1 MMLCDLIAL
10 MESPT
15 THACIW
21 RDGELYI
28 EPVAGQAGMDAGTN
42 ADCPVTA

>member
-1 MMLCDLIAL
+1 MLCELFDL

-28 EPVAGQAGMDAGTN
+28 EPAAASPTQFVIPAS
-42 ADCPVTA
+42 